1 METDTATVVAET
13 IVVEIV
19 SEILALAAQ
28 TMPMTGGAPLR
39 LQHVMTE
46 VVSVVI
52 DTDLEEVI
60 DTAVAI
66 DTVTETDMA
75 AETDMAVATD
85 TVGATDMAT
94 ETEAMAVT
102 EIVDMAIEAAMEIAT
117 EIEEAMA
124 IETVATD
131 GTIETEDTEVDS
143 PVQLTKTTSGEEQ
156 NQKFQ
161 IGVIQ
166 ETKLDE
172 MHHENVQNCNYPN
185 DLLMKNQERN
195 RQARGLPYSALQN
208 LSM

>member
-1 METDTATVVAET
+1 M
-13 IVVEIV
+13 
-19 SEILALAAQ
+19 
-28 TMPMTGGAPLR
+28 G
-39 LQHVMTE
+39 
-46 VVSVVI
+46 I

-60 DTAVAI
+60 DTA
-66 DTVTETDMA
+66 
-75 AETDMAVATD
+75 
-85 TVGATDMAT
+85 GATDMVT

-117 EIEEAMA
+117 EIEEAM
-124 IETVATD
+124 
-131 GTIETEDTEVDS
+131 TIEIEDSEVDS